1 MSEKSHVSLS
11 QKVCL
16 VCGKEY
22 ADGVLLHK
30 QLRKTLEPVTFSGYG
45 FCEEHQAEIDQ
56 GNVFLIEVSNPST
69 GAEKMSLMAAQRT
82 GRVLTVAREV
92 LKHILKQGFV
102 TDDSPPFMLAET
114 SLIDELVTL
123 FNQTPT
129 EDDTVH

>member
-1 MSEKSHVSLS
+1 MSEKSYVSLS

-16 VCGKEY
+16 ICGEEF

-30 QLRKTLEPVTFSGYG
+30 QLRETLEPVTFNGYG
-45 FCEEHQAEIDQ
+45 FCAEHQAEIDQ
-56 GNVFLIEVSNPST
+56 GNVFLIEVSNPSN

-92 LKHILKQGFV
+92 LKHILKQGFI
-102 TDDSPPFMLAET
+102 TDDSPPFMLAEA
-114 SLIDELVTL
+114 SLINELIAL
-123 FNQTPT
+123 FNQAPT

>member
-11 QKVCL
+11 QKICL

-30 QLRKTLEPVTFSGYG
+30 QLRQTLEPVTFGGYG
-45 FCEEHQAEIDQ
+45 FCQEHQAEIDQ

-123 FNQTPT
+123 FNQAPT